1 MWSNKF
7 KYGKRT
13 LMGEKMEDQL
23 NYKMKSVLQHMK
35 KGGIVIVADSPQ
47 RESEGDMI
55 GLAEK
60 VTPETVNMMISK
72 ARGLLCVPM
81 SKEYAERL
89 KLKPI
94 ETDSNDTFGTA
105 FTLSVDSTETTT
117 GISAFDRAKTIKK
130 LANPRS
136 QWNNFYH
143 PGHVFPLVAKEGGV
157 LERAG
162 HTEAALDL
170 ARLAGV
176 APVGYICE
184 CIKKDGT
191 MARRKDL
198 KALAEGLDIPYL
210 TIEELIEYR
219 KYQEKNIS
227 NIESFTKV
235 DFPTKYG
242 HFQLEGFRNPI
253 YPEKEPTLLISKGK
267 IKKGQRL
274 LIRLHSECLTG
285 DVFASKRCDCGSQLI
300 EALSKIEANGSGAV
314 LYLRQEGRGIG
325 LENKLRAYKLQ
336 DEGMNTV
343 EANQY
348 LGLPVDARNYNIAA
362 EILKQKGISEVELM
376 TNNPDKVQQLESY
389 GIKVVK
395 RIAVEVGMT
404 KENKNYLIT
413 KKHQMNHILSE
424 VN

>member
-1 MWSNKF
+1 MKDELN
-7 KYGKRT
+7 
-13 LMGEKMEDQL
+13 EKMAKILD
-23 NYKMKSVLQHMK
+23 HMRN
-35 KGGIVIVADSPQ
+35 GGLVIVADSPQ

-60 VTPETVNMMISK
+60 VTPQMVNTMITK

-81 SKEYAERL
+81 SKAYADRL
-89 KLKPI
+89 QLSPL
-94 ETDSNDTFGTA
+94 ETGSNDTFGTA
-105 FTLSVDSTETTT
+105 FTMSVDSIETTT

-130 LANPRS
+130 LANPDS
-136 QWNNFYH
+136 QWADFYH

-157 LERAG
+157 LERTG

-176 APVGYICE
+176 APVGFICE

-198 KALAEGLDIPYL
+198 KALAEGIGIPYL

-219 KYQEKNIS
+219 KRQENKDLAIAS
-227 NIESFTKV
+227 VTKV

-242 HFQLEGFRNPI
+242 HFQLEGFKDNKH
-253 YPEKEPTLLISKGK
+253 PEKQPTLLISKGEVK
-267 IKKGQRL
+267 AGEPL
-274 LIRLHSECLTG
+274 LLRLHSECLTG
-285 DVFASKRCDCGSQLI
+285 DVFGSKRCDCGAQLA
-300 EALSKIEANGSGAV
+300 EALTKIEENGSGAV

-343 EANQY
+343 EANQQ
-348 LGLPVDARNYNIAA
+348 LGLPVDARRYNVAG
-362 EILKQKGISEVELM
+362 EILRQKGITEVKLM
-376 TNNPDKVQQLESY
+376 TNNPDKVEQLENF
-389 GIKVVK
+389 GVKVVE
-395 RIAVEVGMT
+395 RIPMEVGLT
-404 KENKNYLIT
+404 EENRQYLST
-413 KKHQMNHILSE
+413 KKHEMNHILNE
-424 VN
+424 VD

>member
-1 MWSNKF
+1 
-7 KYGKRT
+7 
-13 LMGEKMEDQL
+13 MEDQL
-23 NYKMKSVLQHMK
+23 NEKMQAILEHMRQ
-35 KGGIVIVADSPQ
+35 GGLVIVADSPQ

-60 VTPETVNMMISK
+60 VTPEAVNTMISK

-81 SKEYAERL
+81 SKEYADRL
-89 KLKPI
+89 QLKPI
-94 ETDSNDTFGTA
+94 RTGSNDTFGTA
-105 FTLSVDSTETTT
+105 FTLSVDVTTTTT

-130 LANPRS
+130 LADPNS
-136 QWNNFYH
+136 QWDDFYH

-157 LERAG
+157 LERTG

-176 APVGYICE
+176 APVGFICE

-198 KALAEGLDIPYL
+198 KALAEGMEIPYL

-219 KYQEKNIS
+219 KRQENKDLQLEAIPQ
-227 NIESFTKV
+227 V

-242 HFQLEGFRNPI
+242 HFQLEGFVDR
-253 YPEKEPTLLISKGK
+253 KHSDKQPTLLISRGE
-267 IKKGQRL
+267 IKKDAPL
-274 LIRLHSECLTG
+274 LLRLHSECLTG
-285 DVFASKRCDCGSQLI
+285 DTFGSKRCDCGAQLAS
-300 EALSKIEANGSGAV
+300 ALQKIEAEGSGAV

-343 EANQY
+343 EANQH
-348 LGLPVDARNYNIAA
+348 LGLPVDARKYNIAA
-362 EILKQKGISEVELM
+362 EILRQKGVTTVRLM
-376 TNNPDKVQQLESY
+376 TNNPDKVKQLESY
-389 GIKVVK
+389 GIKVSE
-395 RIAVEVGMT
+395 RIPLEVGLT
-404 KENKNYLIT
+404 KENKNYLTT
-413 KKHQMNHILSE
+413 KKHEMNHILTE

>member
-1 MWSNKF
+1 MKDELN
-7 KYGKRT
+7 
-13 LMGEKMEDQL
+13 EKMAKILDHL
-23 NYKMKSVLQHMK
+23 RN
-35 KGGIVIVADSPQ
+35 GGLVIVADSPQ

-60 VTPETVNMMISK
+60 VTPQMVNTMITK

-81 SKEYAERL
+81 SKEYADRL
-89 KLKPI
+89 QLCPL
-94 ETDSNDTFGTA
+94 ETGSNDTFGTA
-105 FTLSVDSTETTT
+105 FTMSVDSTETTT

-130 LANPRS
+130 LADPDS
-136 QWNNFYH
+136 QWDDFYH

-157 LERAG
+157 LERTG

-176 APVGYICE
+176 APVGFICE

-198 KALAEGLDIPYL
+198 KALAEGLGIPYL

-219 KYQEKNIS
+219 KRQENKDLTITS
-227 NIESFTKV
+227 VTKV

-242 HFQLEGFRNPI
+242 HFQLEGFRDNKH
-253 YPEKEPTLLISKGK
+253 PEKQPTLLISKGEVK
-267 IKKGQRL
+267 AGEPL
-274 LIRLHSECLTG
+274 LLRLHSECLTG
-285 DVFASKRCDCGSQLI
+285 DVFGSKRCDCGAQLA
-300 EALSKIEANGSGAV
+300 EALTRIEENGSGAV

-343 EANQY
+343 EANQQ
-348 LGLPVDARNYNIAA
+348 LGLPVDARRYNVAG
-362 EILKQKGISEVELM
+362 EILRQKGITEVKLM
-376 TNNPDKVQQLESY
+376 TNNPDKVEQLENF
-389 GIKVVK
+389 GVKVVE
-395 RIAVEVGMT
+395 RIPMEVGLT
-404 KENKNYLIT
+404 EENRQYLST
-413 KKHQMNHILSE
+413 KKHEMNHILNE
-424 VN
+424 VD

>member
-1 MWSNKF
+1 ME
-7 KYGKRT
+7 
-13 LMGEKMEDQL
+13 EKMTEKL
-23 NYKMKSVLQHMK
+23 NEKMHKVLQHMLN
-35 KGGIVIVADSPQ
+35 GGLVIVADSPQ

-60 VTPETVNMMISK
+60 VTPQAVNMMITK

-81 SKEYAERL
+81 SKAYADRL
-89 KLKPI
+89 QLKPI
-94 ETDSNDTFGTA
+94 ETGSNDTFGTA

-130 LANPRS
+130 LADPNS
-136 QWNNFYH
+136 QWADFYH

-157 LERAG
+157 LERTG

-176 APVGYICE
+176 APVGFICE

-198 KALAEGLDIPYL
+198 KALAEGLGIPYL
-210 TIEELIEYR
+210 TIEELIAYR
-219 KYQEKNIS
+219 KNQENKDLG
-227 NIESFTKV
+227 IESFTKV

-242 HFQLEGFRNPI
+242 HFQLEGFRDTKHPA
-253 YPEKEPTLLISKGK
+253 KQPTLLISKGE
-267 IKKGQRL
+267 IKKGEPL
-274 LIRLHSECLTG
+274 LLRLHSECLTG
-285 DVFASKRCDCGSQLI
+285 DVFGSKRCDCGAQLAA
-300 EALSKIEANGSGAV
+300 ALTKIEENGSGAV

-343 EANQY
+343 EANQH
-348 LGLPVDARNYNIAA
+348 LGLPVDARRYNVAA
-362 EILKQKGISEVELM
+362 EILRQKGVSEVNLM
-376 TNNPDKVQQLESY
+376 TNNPDKVAQLENY
-389 GIKVVK
+389 GIKVAK
-395 RIAVEVGMT
+395 RIPVEVGMT
-404 KENKNYLIT
+404 EENKKYLAT
-413 KKHQMNHILSE
+413 KKHEMNHILNE
-424 VN
+424 VD